1 MTPRATRAGG
11 WWRRMRNPPI
21 GYRHG
26 QRERLARNF
35 PMVRWVYYWLVAHTT
50 PRLFLFVGSALGPV
64 LLLVLVGFEN
74 RVLPL
79 AFAVLAWV
87 AVNVVLGIVWRPR
100 LEVTANT
107 PSRVECGSRFETRY
121 TVRNTG
127 RRCARDLAV
136 DTLIFSDWMSLRRER
151 AHLACLPPGASETLS
166 ATGVALAR
174 GVFTLP
180 ALRYDSAF
188 PCGFWRWGRTDSRH
202 ERRLSVYPRYARLA
216 SFDIPLGTRNRQEL
230 SAARE
235 LAREALEF
243 HGCREFR
250 EGDALR
256 HVHPRSSARL
266 GVPVVKEFQ
275 AEGRSRTAVLVD
287 THAGSGRERLRAVFT
302 RESPV
307 EAALS
312 LAAAVAD
319 ALSSTDRVLEM
330 LVAGPDIYRFVS
342 QGRAGYLEAVL
353 DILAAVEPS
362 RADPLDRLEP
372 LLLDEIHAIQS
383 VCLILTGWDRR
394 RESLARTLD
403 VWGVGL
409 KVVLLTGR
417 GGGPAGVPPEVVLVP
432 VQEVFRGEVGTL

>member
-1 MTPRATRAGG
+1 MTVRATRAGG
-11 WWRRMRNPPI
+11 WWRRLRNPPI

-26 QRERLARNF
+26 RRERLVRSF
-35 PMVRWVYYWLVAHTT
+35 PMVCWLYYWLVAHTT
-50 PRLFLFVGSALGPV
+50 LRLYLLTALGMGPV
-64 LLLVLVGFEN
+64 LLLVTVGLEN
-74 RVLPL
+74 RILPL
-79 AFAVLAWV
+79 SFAVLSWV
-87 AVNVVLGIVWRPR
+87 AVCIVIGIFWRPR
-100 LEVTANT
+100 LAVAVSM
-107 PSRVECGSRFETRY
+107 PHRVECGSRFETRY
-121 TVRNTG
+121 AVRNLG
-127 RRCARDLAV
+127 ARYARDLAV
-136 DTLIFSDWMSLRRER
+136 DTLIFSDWMSLRRGQ
-151 AHLACLPPGASETLS
+151 AHLAYLPPGASETVS
-166 ATGVALAR
+166 AASVALAR

-188 PCGFWRWGRTDSRH
+188 PCGFWRWGRTDLSR
-202 ERRLSVYPRYARLA
+202 ERRLSVYPRYTRLA
-216 SFDIPLGTRNRQEL
+216 SFDIPLGMRNRQEL
-230 SAARE
+230 SSARE

-275 AEGRSRTAVLVD
+275 AEGRSRTAVLID
-287 THAGSGRERLRAVFT
+287 THEGGLLKRTRAAFR
-302 RESPV
+302 RESSV

-312 LAAAVAD
+312 LAAAVSD

-362 RADPLDRLEP
+362 RSDPLDRLAP

-383 VCLILTGWDRR
+383 VCLILTGWDKR
-394 RESLARTLD
+394 REALARTLD
-403 VWGVGL
+403 AWGVGL
-409 KVVLLTGR
+409 KIVLLTER
-417 GGGPAGVPPEVVLVP
+417 GEAPAGIPPEVVRVSVRDVL
-432 VQEVFRGEVGTL
+432 RGEVGSL